1 MQTRTVYGHPLVRIR
16 LVARPVQILGGETKY
31 HYHLFFFAQKGID
44 AVPTGDGEWH
54 LVAYCGE
61 CWGAEGVEYDLRRF
75 EILPEKTTLERGS
88 TSVMGLLTAMIL
100 EDATAPDFNLNSC
113 YVKSGAERR
122 VPFYRSIG
130 EWLERQADFDA
141 DTNAI
146 LLEESDTPMR
156 YLSEVTSRSRY
167 LERMLDAPLHE
178 EITSSDDR
186 YFEIQGRPY
195 FSELLD
201 FAIRQEWSF
210 PVMPHNCFDAR
221 KEVIR
226 NRLKGL

>member
-1 MQTRTVYGHPLVRIR
+1 MQPRTVFGHPLVRIR
-16 LVARPVQILGGETKY
+16 LVARPVQFGEETKY

-61 CWGAEGVEYDLRRF
+61 RHTPARVEYDLRRF
-75 EILPEKTTLERGS
+75 EVLPRKTTLERGS

-100 EDATAPDFNLNSC
+100 EDATAPEFDLNSC
-113 YVKSGAERR
+113 YVKNGAERR

-130 EWLERQADFDA
+130 EWLERHADFEADA
-141 DTNAI
+141 MEI
-146 LLEESDTPMR
+146 LNDDEDNLCR
-156 YLSEVTSRSRY
+156 YLSEVAGQSRH

-178 EITSSDDR
+178 EITSDDDR

-195 FSELLD
+195 FRELLD
-201 FAIRQEWSF
+201 FAIKQEWSF
-210 PVMPHNCFDAR
+210 PVMPHGCFADR
-221 KEVIR
+221 KEIIR
-226 NRLKGL
+226 KRLKGL

>member
-16 LVARPVQILGGETKY
+16 LVARPVLIGGETKY

-61 CWGAEGVEYDLRRF
+61 CCGAEGVEYDLRRF
-75 EILPEKTTLERGS
+75 EVLPEKTTLERGS

-100 EDATAPDFNLNSC
+100 EDATAPEFNLHSC
-113 YVKSGAERR
+113 YVKNGAERR
-122 VPFYRSIG
+122 VPFYRSISD
-130 EWLERQADFDA
+130 WLERQADFDL

-146 LLEESDTPMR
+146 LLEDDDTLMR
-156 YLSEVTSRSRY
+156 YMGEITSRSRF
-167 LERMLDAPLHE
+167 LERLLDAPLHE
-178 EITSSDDR
+178 EITSDDDR

-195 FSELLD
+195 FRELLD
-201 FAIRQEWSF
+201 FAVRQEWSF
-210 PVMPHNCFDAR
+210 PVMPHGCFADR
-221 KEVIR
+221 KEIIR
-226 NRLKGL
+226 KRLKGL